1 MALKA
6 LKCRQSKRQ
15 KAGLRYKVLKKI
27 AASKRKK
34 EKEAKKLPKFK
45 SKKQKLIQVPNICP
59 FKKEI
64 LDEVAEHK
72 KFAEQEK
79 ERKREL
85 MKQQRQE
92 APKGQTIESI
102 AADAAK
108 RGQEYDPLKVEAA
121 AAKQEEEYT
130 NFGRGKE
137 GSLKAYFKEFKKVID
152 AADVILEV
160 VDARDPLGTRCAE
173 VAQIVRE
180 APGQKRLVLILNKA
194 DLVPRENLEKWLKY
208 LRKSGPV
215 IPFKAT
221 TQTQKYRIGNRKFK
235 TAKTLEASP
244 CIGADLL
251 KELLANYCRNDD
263 IRTSIRV
270 GIVGLPNV
278 GKSSL
283 VNSLKRKRACLVGA
297 KPGITRQMQEV
308 QIDSH
313 VKLLDSPGIIFQRP
327 QDEDQNR
334 FFALKNAQKVTEI
347 QDPFPLAEDI
357 LKRGTMTYFC
367 KLYDISEFHST
378 DEFLARKAIKMGA
391 LAKKGVPDVKK
402 AARTL
407 IEDWN
412 AGKIKYCTHPPEE
425 GDDIHISAQLVSS
438 DAPEFNLE
446 SFDQVLDALGN
457 EYEESFKMKD
467 KDGEEMMVISKDEIL
482 TMEIDTKGPVSMQLS
497 KDDQAKN
504 VLGDLLQGSGKIIE
518 QDDEM
523 KGAKGK
529 KRKVNDYAEEEKKFR
544 KDPMFQLEGNQTLN
558 KNRKAILKAKKK
570 AASRVEGKVADVAE
584 DMDSCTINV
593 GGKKKKSNPGADDY
607 DFDDDYQM

>member
-6 LKCRQSKRQ
+6 LKCRSSKRQ
-15 KAGLRYKVLKKI
+15 KASLRYKKIKKI

-34 EKEAKKLPKFK
+34 EKEAKKLPKLR
-45 SKKQKLIQVPNICP
+45 SKKQKLIQVPNVCP
-59 FKKEI
+59 FKREI
-64 LDEVAEHK
+64 LEEVAEHK
-72 KFAEQEK
+72 QFQEREK
-79 ERKREL
+79 ERKKEL
-85 MKQQRQE
+85 QKQHRQLAME
-92 APKGQTIESI
+92 GQTMESM
-102 AADAAK
+102 AADAQK
-108 RGQEYDPLKVEAA
+108 RGQEFDPSKAEAV
-121 AAKQEEEYT
+121 EEEYV
-130 NFGRGKE
+130 NVGRGKDW
-137 GSLKAYFKEFKKVID
+137 SLKAYFKEFKKVID

-194 DLVPRENLEKWLKY
+194 DLVPRDNLEKWMKY

-221 TQTQKYRIGNRKFK
+221 TQTQKHRIGNRKFK
-235 TAKTLEASP
+235 ATTTLECSP

-251 KELLANYCRNDD
+251 KELLANYCRSDD

-297 KPGITRQMQEV
+297 RPGITKQMQEV

-327 QDEDQNR
+327 KDEDRNR
-334 FFALKNAQKVTEI
+334 FFALRNAQKVTEI
-347 QDPFPLAEDI
+347 EDPFPLADDI
-357 LKRGTMTYFC
+357 LKRGTMSYFC

-378 DEFLARKAIKMGA
+378 DEFLAKKAIKMGA

-412 AGKIKYCTHPPEE
+412 CGKIKYCTHPPEE
-425 GDDIHISAQLVSS
+425 GDEVHLSAQLVSS

-446 SFDQVLDALGN
+446 SFDNVLKALDT

-467 KDGEEMMVISKDEIL
+467 KDGEEMAVISKDEIL
-482 TMEIDTKGPVSMQLS
+482 TMELDSQGPVNMELS
-497 KDDQAKN
+497 ADDQKN
-504 VLGDLLQGSGKIIE
+504 KALEKLISNSGRIIE
-518 QDDEM
+518 QDTDSQTP
-523 KGAKGK
+523 AKGK

-544 KDPMFQLEGNQTLN
+544 KDPMFQIEGNQTVN
-558 KNRKAILKAKKK
+558 KSRKAALKAKKK
-570 AASRVEGKVADVAE
+570 ASARDGKKMADVADE
-584 DMDSCTINV
+584 MESISLT
-593 GGKKKKSNPGADDY
+593 GAAKKKKVGGDDY
-607 DFDDDYQM
+607 DFDEMM

>member
-6 LKCRQSKRQ
+6 LKCRSSKRQ
-15 KAGLRYKVLKKI
+15 KASLRYKKIKKI
-27 AASKRKK
+27 AASKKKK
-34 EKEAKKLPKFK
+34 EKEAKKLPKLR
-45 SKKQKLIQVPNICP
+45 SKKQKLIQVPNVCP
-59 FKKEI
+59 FKREI

-72 KFAEQEK
+72 QFQEREK
-79 ERKREL
+79 ERKKEL
-85 MKQQRQE
+85 QKQQRQSALE
-92 APKGQTIESI
+92 GQTMESI
-102 AADAAK
+102 AADAER
-108 RGQEYDPLKVEAA
+108 RGQQFDPTKAEPV
-121 AAKQEEEYT
+121 EEEYV
-130 NFGRGKE
+130 NVGRGKDW
-137 GSLKAYFKEFKKVID
+137 SLKAYFKEFKKVID

-160 VDARDPLGTRCAE
+160 VDARDPLGTRCSE

-194 DLVPRENLEKWLKY
+194 DLVPRENLEKWMKY

-221 TQTQKYRIGNRKFK
+221 TQTQKHRIGNRKFK
-235 TAKTLEASP
+235 ASTTLECSP

-251 KELLANYCRNDD
+251 KELLANYCRSDD

-297 KPGITRQMQEV
+297 KPGITKQMQEV

-327 QDEDQNR
+327 KDQDRNR
-334 FFALKNAQKVTEI
+334 FFALRNAQKVTEI
-347 QDPFPLAEDI
+347 EDPFPLAEDI
-357 LKRGTMTYFC
+357 LKRGTMSYFC

-378 DEFLARKAIKMGA
+378 DEFLAKKAIKMGS
-391 LAKKGVPDVKK
+391 LAKRGVPDVRK

-412 AGKIKYCTHPPEE
+412 CGKIKYCTHPPEE
-425 GDDIHISAQLVSS
+425 GEEVHLSAQLVSS

-446 SFDQVLDALGN
+446 NFANVLQALGT

-467 KDGEEMMVISKDEIL
+467 SDSEEMAVISKDEIL
-482 TMEIDTKGPVSMQLS
+482 MMELDSQGPVNMELS
-497 KDDQAKN
+497 LDDQKSKALEKLISN
-504 VLGDLLQGSGKIIE
+504 SGRIVE
-518 QDDEM
+518 EDDESTTP
-523 KGAKGK
+523 GKGK

-544 KDPMFQLEGNQTLN
+544 KDPMFQIEGNQTVN
-558 KNRKAILKAKKK
+558 KNRKAALKAKKK
-570 AASRVEGKVADVAE
+570 ATARSENKMADVADE
-584 DMDSCTINV
+584 LESISL
-593 GGKKKKSNPGADDY
+593 GGIAKKKKAGGAGDDY
-607 DFDDDYQM
+607 DFDVMM

>member
-1 MALKA
+1 MI
-6 LKCRQSKRQ
+6 
-15 KAGLRYKVLKKI
+15 KKI

-34 EKEAKKLPKFK
+34 EKEAKKLPKLR

-64 LDEVAEHK
+64 LEEVAEHK
-72 KFAEQEK
+72 QFNEQEK
-79 ERKREL
+79 LRRREL
-85 MKQQRQE
+85 LKQQR
-92 APKGQTIESI
+92 ADYLKGQTIESI
-102 AADAAK
+102 AADADK
-108 RGQEYDPLKVEAA
+108 RAQEYDPAKVEAA
-121 AAKQEEEYT
+121 VAKEQEEYT
-130 NFGRGKE
+130 NFGKGKE

-160 VDARDPLGTRCAE
+160 VDARDPLGTRCSE

-194 DLVPRENLEKWLKY
+194 DLVPRENLEKWLNY

-235 TAKTLEASP
+235 AAKTLECSP

-251 KELLANYCRNDD
+251 KELLANYCRSDD

-297 KPGITRQMQEV
+297 KPGITKQMQEV

-327 QDEDQNR
+327 TNEDQNK
-334 FFALKNAQKVTEI
+334 FYALKNAQKVTEI
-347 QDPFPLAEDI
+347 QDPFPLADDI
-357 LKRGTMTYFC
+357 LKRGTMSYFC
-367 KLYDISEFHST
+367 KLYDVSEYHST
-378 DEFLARKAIKMGA
+378 DEFLAKKAIKMGA
-391 LAKKGVPDVKK
+391 LAKKGIPDSKK
-402 AARTL
+402 AARML

-425 GDDIHISAQLVSS
+425 GEDIHLSAQLVSS
-438 DAPEFNLE
+438 ETPEFNLE
-446 SFDQVLDALGN
+446 SFDRVLKALDN
-457 EYEESFKMKD
+457 EYEDSFKMKD
-467 KDGEEMMVISKDEIL
+467 KDGEEMEVISKDEIL
-482 TMEIDTKGPVSMQLS
+482 TMEIDTKGPVSMRIS
-497 KDDQAKN
+497 KDDQQKKALEELIK
-504 VLGDLLQGSGKIIE
+504 GAGKIIE
-518 QDDEM
+518 QDEETQN
-523 KGAKGK
+523 AKGK

-544 KDPMFQLEGNQTLN
+544 KDPMFQLEGNQTVN
-558 KNRKAILKAKKK
+558 RNRKAVLKAKKK
-570 AASRVEGKVADVAE
+570 AVAKGEKKVT
-584 DMDSCTINV
+584 DM
-593 GGKKKKSNPGADDY
+593 ADDLESFSIGSGDKKQKKTSAGEDEY

>member
-6 LKCRQSKRQ
+6 LKCRKSKRQ
-15 KAGLRYKVLKKI
+15 KASLRYKVIKKI

-34 EKEAKKLPKFK
+34 EKEAKKVPKFR

-72 KFAEQEK
+72 QFVEQEK

-85 MKQQRQE
+85 LKQHRQQ
-92 APKGQTIESI
+92 ALQGQTIESI
-102 AADAAK
+102 AEDADK
-108 RGQEYDPLKVEAA
+108 RSQGFDPTKAQPKV
-121 AAKQEEEYT
+121 QEEYV
-130 NFGRGKE
+130 NVGRGKE

-194 DLVPRENLEKWLKY
+194 DLVPRQNLEKWLKY

-221 TQTQKYRIGNRKFK
+221 TQTQKFRIGNRKFK
-235 TAKTLEASP
+235 AAKTLECSP

-251 KELLANYCRNDD
+251 KELLANYCRSDD

-297 KPGITRQMQEV
+297 KPGITKQMQEV

-313 VKLLDSPGIIFQRP
+313 VKLIDSPGIIFQRP
-327 QDEDQNR
+327 KDEDQNR
-334 FFALKNAQKVTEI
+334 FYALKNAQKVTEI
-347 QDPFPLAEDI
+347 QDPFPLADDI

-367 KLYDISEFHST
+367 KLYDVSEFHST
-378 DEFLARKAIKMGA
+378 DEFLAKKAIKMGA

-412 AGKIKYCTHPPEE
+412 AGKIKYCTHPPED
-425 GDDIHISAQLVSS
+425 GDEIHVSAQLVTN
-438 DAPEFNLE
+438 DAPEFSLDN
-446 SFDQVLDALGN
+446 FDRVLQQLDN

-467 KDGEEMMVISKDEIL
+467 KDGDEMGVISKDEIL
-482 TMEIDTKGPVSMQLS
+482 TMELDTKAPVSMKLA
-497 KDDQAKN
+497 KEDQKN
-504 VLGDLLQGSGKIIE
+504 NALGELIRGAGKIIE
-518 QDDEM
+518 EEES
-523 KGAKGK
+523 ASSVKGK

-544 KDPMFQLEGNQTLN
+544 KDPMFQLDGNKTVN
-558 KNRKAILKAKKK
+558 KSRKAELKAKKK
-570 AASRVEGKVADVAE
+570 AAARGEKRVTEMADDLE
-584 DMDSCTINV
+584 LLSV
-593 GGKKKKSNPGADDY
+593 GGSAKKKKSADEY
-607 DFDDDYQM
+607 DFDSDYQM

>member
-6 LKCRQSKRQ
+6 LKCRSSKRQ
-15 KAGLRYKVLKKI
+15 KASLRYKVLKKI

-34 EKEAKKLPKFK
+34 EKEAKKLPKFR

-72 KFAEQEK
+72 QFVEQEK

-85 MKQQRQE
+85 LKQHRLKQE
-92 APKGQTIESI
+92 GETIESI
-102 AADAAK
+102 AAEADK
-108 RGQEYDPLKVEAA
+108 RSQGYDPEKAQPKE
-121 AAKQEEEYT
+121 QEEYA
-130 NFGRGKE
+130 NVGRGKE

-152 AADVILEV
+152 AADVVLEV

-221 TQTQKYRIGNRKFK
+221 TQTQKFRIGNRKFK
-235 TAKTLEASP
+235 AAKTLECSP

-251 KELLANYCRNDD
+251 KELLANYCRSDD

-297 KPGITRQMQEV
+297 KPGITKQMQEV

-313 VKLLDSPGIIFQRP
+313 VKLIDSPGIIFQRP
-327 QDEDQNR
+327 KDEDHNR
-334 FFALKNAQKVTEI
+334 FYALKNAQKVTEI
-347 QDPFPLAEDI
+347 QDPFPLADDI

-378 DEFLARKAIKMGA
+378 DEFLAKKAIKMGA

-412 AGKIKYCTHPPEE
+412 AGKIKYCTHPPED
-425 GDDIHISAQLVSS
+425 GDEIHVSAQLVSS
-438 DAPEFNLE
+438 DVPEFSLDN
-446 SFDQVLDALGN
+446 FDRVLQQLDS

-467 KDGEEMMVISKDEIL
+467 KDGDEVEVISKEEIL
-482 TMEIDTKGPVSMQLS
+482 TMEIDTKGPVSMRLA
-497 KDDQAKN
+497 KDDQKKSA
-504 VLGDLLQGSGKIIE
+504 LEELIRGAGKIIE
-518 QDDEM
+518 ADESTSSS
-523 KGAKGK
+523 GKGK

-544 KDPMFQLEGNQTLN
+544 KDPMFQLDGNKTVN
-558 KNRKAILKAKKK
+558 KNRKAELKAKKK
-570 AASRVEGKVADVAE
+570 AAARGEKRVTEMADDLE
-584 DMDSCTINV
+584 SFSL
-593 GGKKKKSNPGADDY
+593 GGGGGGGGAKKKKTGDAY
-607 DFDDDYQM
+607 DFDNDYEM

>member
-6 LKCRQSKRQ
+6 LKCRSSKRQ
-15 KAGLRYKVLKKI
+15 KASLRYKKIKKI
-27 AASKRKK
+27 AASKKKK
-34 EKEAKKLPKFK
+34 EKEAKKLPKLR
-45 SKKQKLIQVPNICP
+45 SKKQKLIQVPNVCP
-59 FKKEI
+59 FKREI
-64 LDEVAEHK
+64 LEEVAEHK
-72 KFAEQEK
+72 QFQEREK
-79 ERKREL
+79 ERKKEL
-85 MKQQRQE
+85 LKQQRSKVAE
-92 APKGQTIESI
+92 GQTMESM
-102 AADAAK
+102 AADAEK
-108 RGQEYDPLKVEAA
+108 RGEEFDPSKSEAV
-121 AAKQEEEYT
+121 EEEYV
-130 NFGRGKE
+130 NVGRGKDW
-137 GSLKAYFKEFKKVID
+137 SLKAYFKEFKKVID

-180 APGQKRLVLILNKA
+180 ASGQKRLVLILNKA
-194 DLVPRENLEKWLKY
+194 DLVPRENLEKWMKY

-221 TQTQKYRIGNRKFK
+221 TQTQKHRIGNRKFK
-235 TAKTLEASP
+235 ASTTLECSP

-251 KELLANYCRNDD
+251 KELLANYCRSDD

-297 KPGITRQMQEV
+297 RPGITKQMQEV

-327 QDEDQNR
+327 KDEDRNR
-334 FFALKNAQKVTEI
+334 FFALRNAQKVTEI
-347 QDPFPLAEDI
+347 EDPFPLAEDI
-357 LKRGTMTYFC
+357 LKRGTMSYFC

-378 DEFLARKAIKMGA
+378 DEFLAKKAIKMGA
-391 LAKKGVPDVKK
+391 LAKKGVPDAKK

-412 AGKIKYCTHPPEE
+412 CGKIKYCTHPPEDGSE
-425 GDDIHISAQLVSS
+425 VHVSAQLVSS

-446 SFDQVLDALGN
+446 SFDNVLKALDT

-467 KDGEEMMVISKDEIL
+467 KDGEEMAVISKDEIL
-482 TMEIDTKGPVSMQLS
+482 TMELDSQGPVNMELS
-497 KDDQAKN
+497 QDDQKN
-504 VLGDLLQGSGKIIE
+504 KALEKLISSGRIIE
-518 QDDEM
+518 SDAEGQTV
-523 KGAKGK
+523 KGK

-544 KDPMFQLEGNQTLN
+544 KDPMFQLDGNQTVN
-558 KNRKAILKAKKK
+558 RNRKAALKAKKK
-570 AASRVEGKVADVAE
+570 ALARDGKKSVDVAE
-584 DMDSCTINV
+584 EMESISLTEAPSK
-593 GGKKKKSNPGADDY
+593 KKKKSSAAGDDY
-607 DFDDDYQM
+607 DFDEMM